1 MKNSS
6 FLKKVTIS
14 ENSSIKDAYEKIT
27 STGINCL
34 CVTNNKNLL
43 GTISDGDLRKAL
55 LGGMT
60 LRSKIQTFIQVS
72 NIYL

>member
-34 CVTNNKNLL
+34 CVTNNKNLPEL
-43 GTISDGDLRKAL
+43 FLMAISERP
-55 LGGMT
+55 
-60 LRSKIQTFIQVS
+60 
-72 NIYL
+72 Y